1 MTSEALHTYLRQLDR
16 ELALRGIWS
25 SRVIEEAREHLVDA
39 IEDGLRRGLSMEAA
53 EREAVE
59 RFGAPE
65 TIAAHVDAARHGMT
79 KWKDRFAG
87 SFGSVWRRRWWIL
100 VPMVLSAAVTTA
112 LSYYF
117 LPTRYRSEASI
128 IVVPQRVSPGYVR
141 SSVTG
146 QLGDRLQQINDQVM
160 SRTRLERIIRDFNLY
175 ELERKT
181 GPIDAV
187 IAKMRGDIRVIIRTS
202 HNPQNDEL
210 GMFSVG
216 FVSSTPRAA
225 LQVTERLASLI
236 IEENLRDRE
245 VRAEGTMAFID
256 AQVKD
261 VRRQIIDYETTLDSV
276 RAQSRGRRLSQAD
289 VLPYEVLQETYKA
302 LLTKSQESRMAANL
316 ERRQIGEQFKIIEP
330 ARLPERP
337 VGPRRS
343 GVTLVGG
350 LAGLALALAFVGV
363 SSARQ
368 PRAVQES

>member
-1 MTSEALHTYLRQLDR
+1 MTSETLEAYLKRLDR

-25 SRVIEEAREHLVDA
+25 SRVIEEAREHLIDA
-39 IEDGLRRGLSMEAA
+39 TEDGLGRGLALDAA

-65 TIAAHVDAARHGMT
+65 TIAAHVEAERHGMT
-79 KWKDRFAG
+79 KWKDRFARSLG
-87 SFGSVWRRRWWIL
+87 AVWRRRWWVL
-100 VPMVLSAAVTTA
+100 VPAVLSAAATTV

-128 IVVPQRVSPGYVR
+128 IVVPQRVSPGYIR

-160 SRTRLERIIRDFNLY
+160 SRTRLERIIKDFNLY
-175 ELERKT
+175 ELERRS

-225 LQVTERLASLI
+225 LQVTERLANLF
-236 IEENLRDRE
+236 IEENLRDRA
-245 VRAEGTMAFID
+245 VRAEGTIQFID
-256 AQVKD
+256 AQIKD
-261 VRRQIIDYETTLDSV
+261 VRRQIIDYEATLDGL
-276 RAQSRGRRLSQAD
+276 RAQSHGRRLSQAD
-289 VLPYEVLQETYKA
+289 LLPYDVLQETYKA

-337 VGPRRS
+337 VGPRRFS
-343 GVTLVGG
+343 VNLMGG
-350 LAGLALALAFVGV
+350 LAGLALALTFVGV

-368 PRAVQES
+368 PRATAEG